1 MAPNEI
7 EPPVDPLDEQLTAYL
22 DGELPPE
29 EARALEQRLARDVTV
44 RERLRQLAGAWDLL
58 DNLPRTT
65 VDESFAKTTVA
76 MVAVAAKEDLVE
88 LQSTAPRQKRQQW
101 LGSAVGIAAALLLGY
116 ASFAWFW
123 PDPNAKLLSDLSLV
137 ENWQLYQEADSLE
150 FLSKLDRAGLF
161 WSENASS
168 SELAML
174 MPPTNEER
182 TLYVNQLSESQRTEL
197 RRKQETFAKL
207 PSQEQQQLRELDVAL
222 QTASNSARML
232 EILRN
237 YHNWLNARSP
247 LEIAEVRKLPTD
259 QRIDKIR
266 ELQLRD
272 EEQWVKQYRFPSH
285 MAEDFRRVY
294 AWLTDLALKHEK
306 AILEHIP
313 EQQRA
318 VIARQ
323 PDDSRKRVLLKTW
336 IDQEFAK
343 RRGEGFEHLTEDQR
357 RELKTAP
364 PDRARYLLGQF
375 MRNVPAIQRKPM
387 LPVTDDEMEDLL
399 KRLTDN
405 ARTILKPYQVPA
417 GASDAERAR
426 LTNERNAKIW
436 EWVGDSMRFA
446 YASRG
451 FVSDREIEDYFAGLS
466 DETKKELALLSPE
479 EWKRELRNRY
489 LGEQGGFGG
498 GWWGGRPWQREGS
511 GRDSGRD
518 GGRDDG
524 PRVGPPPDGPPMGP
538 PRDGGFKDGGFKGG
552 KSSGSGGPENGGSG
566 GGRPNGKSGPGKGFK
581 GGPPGSNP
589 PPPPAPEGVLP
600 GQPGPMPVPG
610 KEPRPGSSGVPTPE

>member
-1 MAPNEI
+1 MATNEL

-29 EARALEQRLARDVTV
+29 EARALEQRLARDGQV
-44 RERLRQLAGAWDLL
+44 RERLRELAGAWDLL

-65 VDESFAKTTVA
+65 VDENFAKTTVA

-88 LQSTAPRQKRQQW
+88 LQTTAPRHKRQQW
-101 LGSAVGIAAALLLGY
+101 LSRAVGVTAALVLGY
-116 ASFAWFW
+116 ASFTWFW
-123 PDPNAKLLSDLSLV
+123 PDPNQALLANLSLV
-137 ENWQLYQEADSLE
+137 ENWQLYQEADSID
-150 FLSKLDRAGLF
+150 FLNQLDRAGLF
-161 WSENASS
+161 WSENTGNPDH
-168 SELAML
+168 LAML
-174 MPPTNEER
+174 VPPTIKER
-182 TLYVNQLSESQRTEL
+182 TSYVNQLSESQRTEL
-197 RRKQETFAKL
+197 RRKQETFDKL
-207 PSQEQQQLRELDVAL
+207 EPKEQKQLRDLDMTL
-222 QTASNSARML
+222 QTAPNSARML

-247 LEIAEVRKLPTD
+247 LEIVDVRKLPAD

-294 AWLTDLALKHEK
+294 AWLTDLALQHEK
-306 AILEHIP
+306 EILEHLS

-318 VIARQ
+318 MIERQ
-323 PDDSRKRVLLKTW
+323 PIDSRKRVLLRTW

-343 RRGEGFEHLTEDQR
+343 RRAEGFEHLTEEQR
-357 RELKTAP
+357 REMKNAP

-375 MRNVPAIQRKPM
+375 MRNLPATQRKPM
-387 LPVTDDEMEDLL
+387 LPVTDAEIDDLL

-405 ARTILKPYQVPA
+405 ARTILKPFQVPA

-426 LTNERNAKIW
+426 LNGERNAKIW

-446 YASRG
+446 FASRG
-451 FVSDREIEDYFAGLS
+451 FVSDKEIQDYFAGLS

-498 GWWGGRPWQREGS
+498 GWWGGRPWSREG
-511 GRDSGRD
+511 GGRD

-524 PRVGPPPDGPPMGP
+524 PRMGPPPDGPPMGP
-538 PRDGGFKDGGFKGG
+538 PREGGFKDGGFKNGKGPGG
-552 KSSGSGGPENGGSG
+552 GGPNG
-566 GGRPNGKSGPGKGFK
+566 NGKGQK
-581 GGPPGSNP
+581 GPPGNNP
-589 PPPPAPEGVLP
+589 PPPPPPEGGFP
-600 GQPGPMPVPG
+600 GQPPHGFNGPG
-610 KEPRPGSSGVPTPE
+610 KEPGKETGSQAPIRDLKPDPTEKNES

>member
-1 MAPNEI
+1 MATNEL

-44 RERLRQLAGAWDLL
+44 RERLRELAGAWDLL

-65 VDESFAKTTVA
+65 VDENFAKTTVA
-76 MVAVAAKEDLVE
+76 MVAVAAREDLVE
-88 LQSTAPRQKRQQW
+88 LQSTAPRHKRQQW
-101 LGSAVGIAAALLLGY
+101 LSRAVGVVAALILGY
-116 ASFAWFW
+116 ASFTWFW
-123 PDPNAKLLSDLSLV
+123 PDPNQALLSNLSLV
-137 ENWQLYQEADSLE
+137 ENWQLYQEADSID
-150 FLSKLDRAGLF
+150 FLNQLDRAGLF
-161 WSENASS
+161 WGENASNS
-168 SELAML
+168 NLSML
-174 MPPTNEER
+174 VPPTIEER

-197 RRKQETFAKL
+197 RRKQETFNKL
-207 PSQEQQQLRELDVAL
+207 DATEQKQLRELDLTL
-222 QTASNSARML
+222 QTAPNSARML

-247 LEIAEVRKLPTD
+247 LEIADVRKLPAD

-294 AWLTDLALKHEK
+294 AWLTDLALQHEK
-306 AILEHIP
+306 QILESLP

-318 VIARQ
+318 MIERQ
-323 PDDSRKRVLLKTW
+323 PIDSRKRVLLKTW

-343 RRGEGFEHLTEDQR
+343 RRSEGFEILTEEQR
-357 RELKTAP
+357 RELKNASSE
-364 PDRARYLLGQF
+364 RARYLIGQF

-387 LPVTDDEMEDLL
+387 LPITDAEIDDLL

-405 ARTILKPYQVPA
+405 ALTILKPYQVPT
-417 GASDAERAR
+417 GASDAERTR
-426 LTNERNAKIW
+426 LTSERNAKIW
-436 EWVGDSMRFA
+436 EWVGDSLRFA
-446 YASRG
+446 FVSRG
-451 FVSDREIEDYFAGLS
+451 FVSDHEIQDYFAGLS

-498 GWWGGRPWQREGS
+498 GWWGGRPWS
-511 GRDSGRD
+511 RD
-518 GGRDDG
+518 GGAREEG
-524 PRVGPPPDGPPMGP
+524 PRMGPPPDGPPPGP
-538 PRDGGFKDGGFKGG
+538 PREGGFKDGGFKNGG
-552 KSSGSGGPENGGSG
+552 KGPAGGGPGG
-566 GGRPNGKSGPGKGFK
+566 NGK
-581 GGPPGSNP
+581 GPPGPPGNNKPNP
-589 PPPPAPEGVLP
+589 PEGGFPGPP
-600 GQPGPMPVPG
+600 PGPMPNGFNGPG
-610 KEPRPGSSGVPTPE
+610 KEPRKETGAKNPIRDLKIEYPEKNMPRS